1 MRTTGEYLS
10 LQLVQ
15 RAERVALADA
25 GTLTTARFETVYR
38 DMQGSGMLDLVF
50 ECEADVF
57 VAHAVAVDVAM
68 LVTREGPSL
77 VWPATLAIEPDRA
90 AAIEEFVTPWLLSL
104 ARGRGMAG
112 EYVRQYRPSGIFDA
126 ARARNF
132 RGAVPSAVSLPL
144 MAPFVYA
151 RRFAAGRDVRVA
163 CADAVF
169 AAAVVGTVARSVEI
183 ATTGDALA
191 ERWYDVPARPSADA
205 APEVAIVDRSSQP
218 EAAGVSFVV
227 ALEPGLDDT
236 ATVIPVPV
244 PQDHLFTFDPADAP
258 EAGRFGVR
266 ARDRVERAVRAS
278 FVPPAEGGS
287 DGRVAVI
294 VRDDASF
301 AADADTDA
309 CAELERRL
317 RAEGLEAHTMTA
329 SDPRLAQAGVVHIFG
344 GIDDAHVAAAA
355 QAARAAGV
363 PYVLT
368 VEPLAPYAKYYED
381 GLVAALRIGGDDA
394 DQRYYL
400 DLLYARRLRFDEFPA
415 DLDAGAYDARD
426 RAFESVCSGA
436 AGVFVAPCDAPEAFR
451 ARFPRI
457 PADRVVGGPLML
469 APEAPEEPVAALV
482 PARPFLLVHAPFC
495 RRSALGHVL
504 SALGEAPFDVVV
516 AGPVSEVDIAFSLR
530 RVGGSGVVFLPD
542 PTPGQIAALYRRARA
557 VLLPALRPAGA
568 GRVIRAALCGALPLV
583 PQGSPLARLV
593 PPECT
598 FDENSA
604 GQTRDS
610 CAAAMFAEPQRI
622 VEPLAAGLEPLA
634 DQRAAFAAILGAYAR
649 SSSPIAR

>member
-10 LQLVQ
+10 LQLAH

-25 GTLTTARFETVYR
+25 DTLTTARFETVYR

-50 ECEADVF
+50 ERGTDVF
-57 VAHAVAVDVAM
+57 VAHAIAVDLAT

-77 VWPATLAIEPDRA
+77 IWPATLAIEPA
-90 AAIEEFVTPWLLSL
+90 LASAIEERVTPWLLSL

-112 EYVRQYRPSGIFDA
+112 EYIRTFRPSAIFDA

-132 RGAVPSAVSLPL
+132 RGAVPSAISLPR

-151 RRFAAGRDVRVA
+151 RRFAVGRDVYVA

-169 AAAVVGTVARSVEI
+169 AAAVIGTVARSVEI
-183 ATTGDALA
+183 GAAADALA
-191 ERWYDVPARPSADA
+191 ERWYDLPERRA
-205 APEVAIVDRSSQP
+205 AVTRDVAIVDRSSEP
-218 EAAGVSFVV
+218 HAADVPFVV
-227 ALEPGLDDT
+227 ALEPGPDDT
-236 ATVIPVPV
+236 VVVIPVPV

-266 ARDRVERAVRAS
+266 ARDRVERAVRTS
-278 FVPPAEGGS
+278 VVPPAQGGS
-287 DGRVAVI
+287 GGRVALVL
-294 VRDDASF
+294 RADAAF

-317 RAEGLEAHTMTA
+317 RAEGLEASAMTA
-329 SDPRLAQAGVVHIFG
+329 SDGRVAQAGVVHIFG
-344 GIDDAHVAAAA
+344 GIDDAHVGAAA

-363 PYVLT
+363 PYVLS

-381 GLVAALRIGGDDA
+381 GLVAALRIGADDV

-400 DLLYARRLRFDEFPA
+400 DLLYGRRLRFDDFPA
-415 DLDAGAYDARD
+415 DLDVNAADARD
-426 RAFESVCSGA
+426 RAFETVCAGA
-436 AGVFVAPCDAPEAFR
+436 AAVLLAPCDAPEAFR
-451 ARFPRI
+451 ARFPRV
-457 PADRVVGGPLML
+457 PAERVIGAPLML
-469 APEAPEEPVAALV
+469 APEAPEDPVAALV
-482 PARPFLLVHAPFC
+482 PARPFLFIHAPFC

-530 RVGGSGVVFLPD
+530 RVAGSGVVFLPD
-542 PTPGQIAALYRRARA
+542 PTPGALAALYRRARA

-568 GRVIRAALCGALPLV
+568 QRLVRAALCGALPLV
-583 PQGSPLARLV
+583 PQRSPLAPLV
-593 PPECT
+593 PPECR
-598 FDENSA
+598 FDEASSA
-604 GQTRDS
+604 LTRER
-610 CAAAMFAEPQRI
+610 CAAAMAADPGRI
-622 VEPLAAGLEPLA
+622 VEPLAAVIGPLA
-634 DQRAAFAAILGAYAR
+634 DQRAAFGAIVGAYAR
-649 SSSPIAR
+649 GAAPIAR